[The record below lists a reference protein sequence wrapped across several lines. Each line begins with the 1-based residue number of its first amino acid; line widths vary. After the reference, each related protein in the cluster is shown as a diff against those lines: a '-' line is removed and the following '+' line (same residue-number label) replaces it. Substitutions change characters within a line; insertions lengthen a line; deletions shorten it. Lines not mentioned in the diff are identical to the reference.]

1 MDAHVPTLFRL
12 PVGVFS
18 RRLNF
23 QAAIVKISGEFP
35 HLLQVRTGEK
45 RRRSEEAMNF
55 TFISYWS
62 ESHQVAL
69 LTCRMDRIVNIPKIM
84 VAGNTLSF

>member
-1 MDAHVPTLFRL
+1 MVYVISFLIIPLNYCTMEAHVPILFRWAGWWFL
-12 PVGVFS
+12 A
-18 RRLNF
+18 

-62 ESHQVAL
+62 ESHWGSPA
-69 LTCRMDRIVNIPKIM
+69 
-84 VAGNTLSF
+84 

>member
-1 MDAHVPTLFRL
+1 MFPFCLGG

-18 RRLNF
+18 RRLKV

-62 ESHQVAL
+62 ESHWGSPAY
-69 LTCRMDRIVNIPKIM
+69 M
-84 VAGNTLSF
+84 